1 VRDVPPDGLAGL
13 ASGADGKHSAGRRV
27 EIVGPHLRITGR
39 LELGT
44 FRRVTDLVNSNIGL
58 FRLRDAR
65 VLLRDGQS
73 ANLAVGDLWVSP
85 NEVTVIAEMETRR
98 EPRSKDGAYI
108 PKTSTALAI
117 VTPGHT
123 LTGRIYA
130 PPEASLEVF
139 LQSPEPAFLP
149 MTDLRVR
156 SLIDRQVEADY
167 PFALVSRRH
176 LIAASA
182 VVEPPP
188 ASSTSLF
195 DRLR

>member
-1 VRDVPPDGLAGL
+1 
-13 ASGADGKHSAGRRV
+13 V

-44 FRRVTDLVNSNIGL
+44 FRRVTDLVNSSIGL
-58 FRLRDAR
+58 FRLHDAQ
-65 VLLRDGQS
+65 VLLAAGQT
-73 ANLAVGDLWVSP
+73 ANLTVGDLWVSP
-85 NEVTVIAEMETRR
+85 HEVTVIAEIEPRR
-98 EPRSKDGAYI
+98 DPRSKDGAYI
-108 PKTSTALAI
+108 SKTATALAI

-156 SLIDRQVEADY
+156 SLIDRHVEADY

-176 LIAASA
+176 LIAASP
-182 VVEPPP
+182 VVEPPQ